1 MKSFLSPVNRY
12 RTKGQRITFVLLL
25 SFFLIPVAWPQ
36 VVCESRTPQAEK
48 VLSYLRSL
56 GNGRY
61 MFGQMATWVH
71 NENPDMDHGIRP
83 GIAWM
88 WLKSWK
94 LIIPNWQ
101 DLSSGVTMGIIM

>member
-1 MKSFLSPVNRY
+1 MKLTLSPVNHDLS
-12 RTKGQRITFVLLL
+12 KGKRITFVLLFSL
-25 SFFLIPVAWPQ
+25 FLMP
-36 VVCESRTPQAEK
+36 VVCESRTPEAEK
-48 VLSYLRSL
+48 VLTYLRGL

-71 NENPDMDHGIRP
+71 NENPDMDHRIRP

-88 WLKSWK
+88 WLKDWK
-94 LIIPNWQ
+94 PVFPNWQ